1 MILGIA
7 QRLLRRVADGAA
19 VPVENRESV
28 QKMIENQF
36 ADLPEE
42 YRSQLDLDRDL
53 YTVQPTKD
61 APSGMKGRAAVLEMF
76 KVDKEIETIIL
87 ENPTEQNIYA
97 AARKK
102 GMITL
107 REAAILKGLDG
118 IVPFSEINE
127 L

>member
-1 MILGIA
+1 M
-7 QRLLRRVADGAA
+7 
-19 VPVENRESV
+19 ENRESI
-28 QKMIENQF
+28 QQMLDHQF

-42 YRSQLDLDRDL
+42 YRSKLPLEKDL

-61 APSGMKGRAAVLEMF
+61 APSGMKGRAAILEMF
-76 KVDKEIETIIL
+76 KVDKEIEKIIL
-87 ENPTEQNIYA
+87 EDPTEQNIYA

-107 REAAILKGLDG
+107 REAAILKGFEG